1 MAFDYMIS
9 FSSSRH
15 IAELIDALPQPD
27 GAARSVAAARQDQL
41 TKPPGS
47 LGRLEQLAL
56 WMAEWQKTNTPH
68 LANGKCLV
76 FAGNHGVVKQ
86 GISPFPQEVTQ
97 QMVWNFE
104 AGGAAINQLCE
115 TAGLELSV
123 TALDLGRPT
132 IDFTTAPAMDPDE
145 VVHAMNA
152 GAAAIG
158 EACDYLI
165 VGEMG
170 IGNTTAAAAICMAR
184 FGGDAG
190 GWVGPGTGLDQAGV
204 AHKAMI
210 IQAAI
215 DRHGEGLSDCVS
227 LLAAYGG
234 RELAAIAGAV
244 LEARLRCIPVMLD
257 GFISSAAAAA
267 LTAGNR
273 LDVLDHCMI
282 SHLSSEPGHV
292 RLASALRM
300 QPLLDL
306 RMRLGEASGAAVATL
321 LVRAALATHNGM
333 ATFAEAGASKDT

>member
-1 MAFDYMIS
+1 MKS
-9 FSSSRH
+9 FSSHGH
-15 IAELIDALPQPD
+15 IAELMAALPQPD
-27 GAARSVAAARQDQL
+27 GAARASAAARQDQL

-56 WMAEWQKTNTPH
+56 WMAEWQQTNAPRIDH
-68 LANGKCLV
+68 GQCLV

-123 TALDLGRPT
+123 TALDLDRPT

-145 VVHAMNA
+145 VIHAMNA

-158 EACDYLI
+158 ETCDYLI

-170 IGNTTAAAAICMAR
+170 IGNTTAAAAISMAR

-204 AHKAMI
+204 THKAMI
-210 IQAAI
+210 VQAAI
-215 DRHGEGLSDCVS
+215 DRHYDSMTDCVS
-227 LLAAYGG
+227 LLAACGG

-244 LEARLRCIPVMLD
+244 LEARLRSIPVMLD
-257 GFISSAAAAA
+257 GFISSSAAAA

-282 SHLSSEPGHV
+282 SHLSSEPGHI
-292 RLASALRM
+292 RLASALRK
-300 QPLLDL
+300 QPLVDL

-321 LVRAALATHNGM
+321 LVRAALAAHNGM
-333 ATFAEAGASKDT
+333 ATFAEAGVSKET

>member
-1 MAFDYMIS
+1 MNS

-15 IAELIDALPQPD
+15 IAELMESLPQKD
-27 GAARSVAAARQDQL
+27 GTARAMAAARQNQL

-47 LGRLEQLAL
+47 LGRLEQVAL
-56 WMAEWQKTNTPH
+56 WMAEWQKTTTPQIEH
-68 LANGKCLV
+68 GKCLV

-145 VVHAMNA
+145 VIHAMNA
-152 GAAAIG
+152 GAAAVG
-158 EACDYLI
+158 ETCDYLI

-204 AHKAMI
+204 THKAMI
-210 IQAAI
+210 VQAAL
-215 DRHGEGLSDCVS
+215 DQHGDGMTDCVS

-244 LEARLRCIPVMLD
+244 LEARLRSIPVMLD
-257 GFISSAAAAA
+257 GFISSSSAAT

-273 LDVLDHCMI
+273 LGVLDHCMI
-282 SHLSSEPGHV
+282 SHLSSEPGHI

-300 QPLLDL
+300 QPLMDL

-333 ATFAEAGASKDT
+333 ATFTEAGVSTET

>member
-1 MAFDYMIS
+1 
-9 FSSSRH
+9 
-15 IAELIDALPQPD
+15 
-27 GAARSVAAARQDQL
+27 
-41 TKPPGS
+41 
-47 LGRLEQLAL
+47 
-56 WMAEWQKTNTPH
+56 MAEWQQTNRPQIKH
-68 LANGKCLV
+68 GKCLV

-115 TAGLELSV
+115 TAELELSV
-123 TALDLGRPT
+123 TALDLDRPT
-132 IDFTTAPAMDPDE
+132 IDFTMAPAMDPDE
-145 VVHAMNA
+145 VIHAMNA
-152 GAAAIG
+152 GAAAVG
-158 EACDYLI
+158 ETCDYLI

-184 FGGDAG
+184 FGGDAA
-190 GWVGPGTGLDQAGV
+190 GWVGPGTGLDHAGIS
-204 AHKAMI
+204 HKGMV
-210 IQAAI
+210 IQAAV
-215 DRHGEGLSDCVS
+215 DRHGDDMNDCVS

-244 LEARLRCIPVMLD
+244 LEARLRSIPVMLD
-257 GFISSAAAAA
+257 GFICSAAAAA

-282 SHLSSEPGHV
+282 SHLSSEPGHI

-333 ATFAEAGASKDT
+333 ATFAEAGVSKET